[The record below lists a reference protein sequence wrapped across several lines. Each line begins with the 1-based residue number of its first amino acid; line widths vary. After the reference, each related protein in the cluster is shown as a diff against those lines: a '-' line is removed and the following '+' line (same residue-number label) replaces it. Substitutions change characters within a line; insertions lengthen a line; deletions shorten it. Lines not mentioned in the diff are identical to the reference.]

1 MSTPHPR
8 HPLVPYSRPAPPPR
22 MVSCEYACNWS
33 GFGKE
38 TVKKNCRIEALLS
51 PCPIRAGLC
60 RLALHLPV
68 CRVAPPARDPHG
80 LGSSPAP
87 VLGVRVGRDH
97 RERCAPTRT
106 EPWIAFVATLHVHLE
121 QYQHRRAKWPALRR
135 LAPARS
141 WTRAATPP
149 SRSRS
154 ASTTARSLARPS
166 RPAPPPA
173 PSRRPSVAT
182 ETRAATWARGSS
194 RPSMPSSRRSTRAS
208 SVSTPASSGSST
220 PR

>member
-1 MSTPHPR
+1 MTTPHPR

-33 GFGKE
+33 VFGKE
-38 TVKKNCRIEALLS
+38 KVKKNCRIGALLS
-51 PCPIRAGLC
+51 LCPMRTGLC
-60 RLALHLPV
+60 HLALHLPV
-68 CRVAPPARDPHG
+68 CRVAPSSCSPHG

-87 VLGVRVGRDH
+87 VLGVRVDRDP
-97 RERCAPTRT
+97 RERRAPTRT

-166 RPAPPPA
+166 RPAPRLA
-173 PSRRPSVAT
+173 PSRRPSAVTA
-182 ETRAATWARGSS
+182 TRAATSARVSS
-194 RPSMPSSRRSTRAS
+194 RPS
-208 SVSTPASSGSST
+208 
-220 PR
+220 